1 MRETCVEKLM
11 KKLKTSIFHSN
22 TIFIQLVVFTVVVSI
37 VPIIIISGILFGKMS
52 RLVENTLNKSYS
64 QSVAQY
70 MTDMNENF
78 FRYRDSLQ
86 QIANNTIIIDEL
98 LNRGSDK
105 NPYIKGEKV
114 SVEVRKSL
122 RLDGYNEFRYCMVY
136 SNREDAKIYGNKVS
150 MIEEATREL
159 WYTDN
164 SSLEEGAF
172 SYIAT
177 DGKSRVLSLIE
188 DIKYINTNSFK
199 QEDLGIVKLDLDL
212 TKLFAP
218 IKSLSEESYP
228 YNIIVLDQENQ
239 LVYASEESMVEV
251 LQDIPFEALSNKDR
265 IIHNN
270 IMIYGDTIDAYDL
283 KVVFLFESDIF
294 TERKIELKKSITS
307 MVLIVIGVIA
317 ITAYFFTR
325 SFSKRVTCLVNKIK
339 LVEAGNFTVTEEISG
354 SDEIAI
360 LDKQFNSM
368 LKRLKDLIQ
377 KNYIQQLEKK
387 EAELRNLQLQI
398 NPHFLYNTLETISSM
413 AAIKHE
419 FNICDLCEKLGAI
432 FRYSLGRNYG
442 EYVSIDQELK
452 HTQNYIFIQ
461 KARFGNKFKVKYDV
475 EEELMHHQILRF
487 ILQPIVENA
496 IIHGLSMCAGTGN
509 LEVSIKKE
517 NDSILIRIQDDGVG
531 MTSERLTSLIDY
543 IDNFKTTL
551 SNGSKSIGVK
561 NVNERI
567 KLSCGSDYGITIQSE
582 LNQGSCF
589 IITLPLM
596 Q

>member
-11 KKLKTSIFHSN
+11 KKLKTYIFHSN

-37 VPIIIISGILFGKMS
+37 VPIIIISGLLFGKMS
-52 RLVENTLNKSYS
+52 KLVENTLNKSYS

-86 QIANNTIIIDEL
+86 QIANNTIIINEL

-136 SNREDAKIYGNKVS
+136 SNRDDAKIYGNKVS

-159 WYTDN
+159 WYADN

-177 DGKSRVLSLIE
+177 DGKSRVLSIIE
-188 DIKYINTNSFK
+188 EINYINTNSFK
-199 QEDLGIVKLDLDL
+199 QEYLGIVKLDLDAA
-212 TKLFAP
+212 KLFAP
-218 IKSLSEESYP
+218 IKSLSEECYP
-228 YNIIVLDQENQ
+228 YNIIVLDQEDR
-239 LVYASEESMVEV
+239 LVYTSDEAMLEILE
-251 LQDIPFEALSNKDR
+251 DISFQELSSTEQV
-265 IIHNN
+265 IHNN
-270 IMIYGDTIDAYDL
+270 AMIYGDTIDAYEM
-283 KVVFLFESDIF
+283 KVVFLFESDVF
-294 TERKIELKKSITS
+294 VARKADLKKSITS
-307 MVLIVIGVIA
+307 MVLILVGFIA
-317 ITAYFFTR
+317 MTAYLFTR

-339 LVEAGNFTVTEEISG
+339 VVEEGNFTVTEKISG
-354 SDEIAI
+354 SDEIAV
-360 LDKQFNSM
+360 LDRQFNIM
-368 LKRLKDLIQ
+368 LKRLEDLIQ

-413 AAIKHE
+413 AAINHE
-419 FNICDLCEKLGAI
+419 FDICDLCEKLGAI
-432 FRYSLGRNYG
+432 FRYSLGKNYG
-442 EYVSIDQELK
+442 EYVSIQQELK

-461 KARFGNKFKVKYDV
+461 KARFGEKFDVTYSV
-475 EEELMHHQILRF
+475 EEGIMRYQMLRF

-496 IIHGLSMCAGTGN
+496 IIHGLSVCARTGK
-509 LEVSIKKE
+509 LEISIKKE
-517 NDSILIRIQDDGVG
+517 NDSIIIRIKDDGVG
-531 MTSERLTSLIDY
+531 MTPEQLISLRDY
-543 IDNFKTTL
+543 ISNFKVTL
-551 SNGSKSIGVK
+551 SSGRKSIGII

-567 KLSCGSDYGITIQSE
+567 KLACGSDYGITIESE
-582 LNQGSCF
+582 LNCGSCF
-589 IITLPLM
+589 IITLPLI